1 MTRETKMVEL
11 VKQEHT
17 SEEGKKDENLILL
30 LLSSDLRDRYMKTL
44 VDRLINIGVVVA
56 IEEIDY
62 PKEKKEKYEWILNFS
77 GNIPKGKSVDLK
89 NSKLI
94 FRVLGKAELK
104 KDKLDSGDS
113 EKLAKIPLSSIFFAK
128 SNQVDMSCTGL
139 VV

>member
-1 MTRETKMVEL
+1 MTRENKMVEL
-11 VKQEHT
+11 LQQENT
-17 SEEGKKDENLILL
+17 SEVGKEDENLILL

-44 VDRLINIGVVVA
+44 VDRLIKIGVVVA

-77 GNIPKGKSVDLK
+77 GNIPKGKSADLK

-104 KDKLDSGDS
+104 QDKLDSGDLYFMDKNIHINHKHS
-113 EKLAKIPLSSIFFAK
+113 IPKRKNVNNGQFY
-128 SNQVDMSCTGL
+128 
-139 VV
+139 